1 LILHL
6 MNAEYGRWVMRR
18 QTFWNFLLL
27 NIFMGAVWPSVGKA
41 QTVPAAGS
49 ANQHERQ
56 ENKQERSAQETRST
70 EPGLTLERLQELALA
85 NNPTL
90 AQAKAGVRAA
100 AGRLRQAGL
109 WPNPTVGYS
118 GDEIRGGSYGGGEQ
132 GVFLQQNVILGGKLG
147 LDRKIFAA
155 QGQRAAAEA
164 DEQRLRVENGVR
176 IAFYQS
182 LAMQAMVETR
192 GKLRDIANDAAE
204 TTRQLFNV
212 GQADQPDVLEADV
225 EADQDELAV
234 VTEEQEQ
241 QRAWSVL
248 AAVVGKPDL
257 ALEHLQGDLET
268 LPEVNGEEILETIL
282 RDSPALKIAQLGVA
296 RADAE
301 MQRAQHE
308 SIPDLFLRAGYAYS
322 FEQLGTV
329 PAKTVGSEAFAEV
342 GVNLPIFN
350 RNQGNSAAAAADRE
364 RATLEVQRVGLV
376 LRQMAAPIVQN
387 YASSRAI
394 AERYKSRTLPHARQ
408 AYELYL
414 QKYHEGAAAYAQV
427 LIAQRTLVQ
436 LETTYIN
443 TLENVWINAAAL
455 QGLLLVDGLDLPAAP
470 DEMDRPVREINLPIM
485 ENPGMRP

>member
-1 LILHL
+1 M
-6 MNAEYGRWVMRR
+6 MNATYGGFVMRR
-18 QTFWNFLLL
+18 QANLNFLLL
-27 NIFMGAVWPSVGKA
+27 ITFLGALWPTALAAQSVS
-41 QTVPAAGS
+41 AAGS
-49 ANQHERQ
+49 AE
-56 ENKQERSAQETRST
+56 EARSQ
-70 EPGLTLERLQELALA
+70 EPGLTLEQLQEIALA

-90 AQAKAGVRAA
+90 AQAKAGMRAA
-100 AGRLRQAGL
+100 AGRSRQAGL
-109 WPNPTVGYS
+109 WPNPTIGYS

-132 GVFLQQNVILGGKLG
+132 GVFVQQNVILGGKLG

-155 QGQRAAAEA
+155 EGQQAAAEA

-192 GKLRDIANDAAE
+192 GKLRDIAKDAAE

-212 GQADQPDVLEADV
+212 GQADEPDVLEADV

-234 VTEEQEQ
+234 ITEQQEQ

-257 ALEHLQGDLET
+257 ALAHLQGELEK
-268 LPEVNGEEILETIL
+268 LPEVNAEEILQTIL
-282 RDSPALKIAQLGVA
+282 RDSPAVKIAQLGVA

-308 SIPDLFLRAGYAYS
+308 AIPDLFLRAGYSYS
-322 FEQLGTV
+322 FEQLGTA
-329 PAKTVGSEAFAEV
+329 PAPARAVGSEAFAEV

-350 RNQGNSAAAAADRE
+350 RNQGNIAAADADRE
-364 RATLEVQRVGLV
+364 RAKLEVQRVGLV
-376 LRQMAAPIVQN
+376 LRQMAAPLVQN
-387 YASSRAI
+387 YGSSRAI
-394 AERYKSRTLPHARQ
+394 AERYKSRTLPNARK

-414 QKYHEGAAAYAQV
+414 RKYHEGAAAYPQV

-436 LETTYIN
+436 LETSYIN

-455 QGLLLVDGLDLPAAP
+455 QGLLLTDGLDLPAAP
-470 DEMDRPVREINLPIM
+470 GEMDRPVREINLPIT

>member
-1 LILHL
+1 M
-6 MNAEYGRWVMRR
+6 MNATFGGFVMRR
-18 QTFWNFLLL
+18 QADLNFLLL
-27 NIFMGAVWPSVGKA
+27 IVFMGALWPTAVAAQSVS
-41 QTVPAAGS
+41 AAGS
-49 ANQHERQ
+49 AE
-56 ENKQERSAQETRST
+56 EARSK
-70 EPGLTLERLQELALA
+70 EPGLTLEQLQEIALG

-100 AGRLRQAGL
+100 AGRSRQAEL
-109 WPNPTVGYS
+109 WPNPTIGYS

-132 GVFLQQNVILGGKLG
+132 GVFVQQNVILGGKLG

-155 QGQRAAAEA
+155 EGQQAAAEA

-192 GKLRDIANDAAE
+192 AKLRDIAKDAAE

-225 EADQDELAV
+225 ETDQDELAV
-234 VTEEQEQ
+234 ITEQQEQ

-257 ALEHLQGDLET
+257 PLAHLQGDLEK
-268 LPEVNGEEILETIL
+268 LPEVNAEQILQTIL
-282 RDSPALKIAQLGVA
+282 RDSPAVKIAQLGVT
-296 RADAE
+296 RAEASVE
-301 MQRAQHE
+301 RAHRE
-308 SIPDLFLRAGYAYS
+308 TIPDLFLRAGYAYS
-322 FEQLGTV
+322 FEQLDTV
-329 PAKTVGSEAFAEV
+329 PPKAVGSEAFAEV

-350 RNQGNSAAAAADRE
+350 RNQGN
-364 RATLEVQRVGLV
+364 LEVLRVALV

-394 AERYKSRTLPHARQ
+394 AESYKSRTLPNARK

-414 QKYHEGAAAYAQV
+414 QKYHEGAAAYPQV

-436 LETTYIN
+436 LETSYIN

-455 QGLLLVDGLDLPAAP
+455 QGLLLTDGLDLPATP
-470 DEMDRPVREINLPIM
+470 NELDRPVREINLPIT

>member
-1 LILHL
+1 
-6 MNAEYGRWVMRR
+6 MRR
-18 QTFWNFLLL
+18 QANLNFLLL
-27 NIFMGAVWPSVGKA
+27 ITFLGALWPTALAAQSVS
-41 QTVPAAGS
+41 AAGS
-49 ANQHERQ
+49 AE
-56 ENKQERSAQETRST
+56 EARSQ
-70 EPGLTLERLQELALA
+70 EPGLTLEQLQEIALA

-90 AQAKAGVRAA
+90 AQAKAGMRAA
-100 AGRLRQAGL
+100 AGRSRQAGL
-109 WPNPTVGYS
+109 WPNPTIGYS

-132 GVFLQQNVILGGKLG
+132 GVFVQQNVILGGKLG

-155 QGQRAAAEA
+155 EGQQAAAEA

-192 GKLRDIANDAAE
+192 GKLRDIAKDAAE

-212 GQADQPDVLEADV
+212 GQADEPDVLEADV

-234 VTEEQEQ
+234 ITEQQEQ

-257 ALEHLQGDLET
+257 ALAHLQGELEK
-268 LPEVNGEEILETIL
+268 LPEVNAEEILQTIL
-282 RDSPALKIAQLGVA
+282 RDSPAVKIAQLGVA

-308 SIPDLFLRAGYAYS
+308 AIPDLFLRAGYSYS
-322 FEQLGTV
+322 FEQLGTA
-329 PAKTVGSEAFAEV
+329 PAPARAVGSEAFAEV

-350 RNQGNSAAAAADRE
+350 RNQGNIAAADADRE
-364 RATLEVQRVGLV
+364 RAKLEVQRVGLV
-376 LRQMAAPIVQN
+376 LRQMAAPLVQN
-387 YASSRAI
+387 YGSSRAI
-394 AERYKSRTLPHARQ
+394 AERYKSRTLPNARK

-414 QKYHEGAAAYAQV
+414 RKYHEGAAAYPQV

-436 LETTYIN
+436 LETSYIN

-455 QGLLLVDGLDLPAAP
+455 QGLLLTDGLDLPAAP
-470 DEMDRPVREINLPIM
+470 GEMDRPVREINLPIT

>member
-1 LILHL
+1 
-6 MNAEYGRWVMRR
+6 MKR
-18 QTFWNFLLL
+18 QTFWNFVLLI
-27 NIFMGAVWPSVGKA
+27 IFVGTLWPVALAAQSVS
-41 QTVPAAGS
+41 VAGL
-49 ANQHERQ
+49 R
-56 ENKQERSAQETRST
+56 QETRSSA
-70 EPGLTLERLQELALA
+70 PGLTLEQLQEMALA

-90 AQAKAGVRAA
+90 EQAKAGVRAA
-100 AGRLRQAGL
+100 AGRSRQAGL
-109 WPNPTVGYS
+109 WPNPTIGYS

-132 GVFLQQNVILGGKLG
+132 GVFVQQNVILGGKLG
-147 LDRKIFAA
+147 LDRKIFDAEGK
-155 QGQRAAAEA
+155 QAAAEA

-192 GKLRDIANDAAE
+192 GKLRDIAKDAAE

-234 VTEEQEQ
+234 ITEEQEQ

-248 AAVVGKPDL
+248 AAVVGKPGL
-257 ALEHLQGDLET
+257 ALEHLQGALEKM
-268 LPEVNGEEILETIL
+268 PEVNAGEILETIL
-282 RDSPALKIAQLGVA
+282 RDSPAVKIAQLGVA

-329 PAKTVGSEAFAEV
+329 PAKAVGSEAFAEV

-350 RNQGNSAAAAADRE
+350 RNQGNIAAADADRE
-364 RATLEVQRVGLV
+364 RATLEVQRVALV

-394 AERYKSRTLPHARQ
+394 AERYKTRTLPNARL

-414 QKYHEGAAAYAQV
+414 RKYHEGAAAYPQV

-436 LETTYIN
+436 LETSYIN
-443 TLENVWINAAAL
+443 TLENVWINATAL
-455 QGLLLVDGLDLPAAP
+455 QGLLLTDGLDLPAAP
-470 DEMDRPVREINLPIM
+470 NEMDRPVREINLPIT

>member
-1 LILHL
+1 
-6 MNAEYGRWVMRR
+6 MQMAYGRLVMRR
-18 QTFWNFLLL
+18 ETFCSLLL
-27 NIFMGAVWPSVGKA
+27 LILTGAMLPTALAA
-41 QTVPAAGS
+41 QSVPAAGP
-49 ANQHERQ
+49 AQQAAQHEP
-56 ENKQERSAQETRST
+56 AQQLGAREAHAA
-70 EPGLTLERLQELALA
+70 EDGLTLDQLQAMALA

-90 AQAKAGVRAA
+90 PQAKAGVRAA
-100 AGRLRQAGL
+100 AGRSRQAGL
-109 WPNPTVGYS
+109 WPNPTLGYS
-118 GDEIRGGSYGGGEQ
+118 GDEIRGGSFGGGEQ
-132 GVFLQQNVILGGKLG
+132 GVFVQQNVILGGKLS
-147 LDRKIFAA
+147 LDRKIFEAEGK
-155 QGQRAAAEA
+155 QAAAEA

-182 LAMQAMVETR
+182 LATQAMVETR
-192 GKLRDIANDAAE
+192 GKLRDIAKDAAE

-234 VTEEQEQ
+234 IIEEQEQ

-257 ALEHLQGDLET
+257 PLAHLQGELEK
-268 LPEVNGEEILETIL
+268 LPQLNAAMILQTIL
-282 RDSPALKIAQLGVA
+282 RDSPAVKIAQLGVA
-296 RADAE
+296 RAEAE
-301 MQRAQHE
+301 SVRAQHE
-308 SIPDLFLRAGYAYS
+308 VIPDLFLRAGYSYS

-329 PAKTVGSEAFAEV
+329 PPKAVGSEAFAEV

-350 RNQGNSAAAAADRE
+350 RNQGNIAAAAADRE
-364 RATLEVQRVGLV
+364 RAKLEVQRVALV

-394 AERYKSRTLPHARQ
+394 AERYQSRTLPNARM

-414 QKYHEGAAAYAQV
+414 RKYREGAAAYPQV

-436 LETTYIN
+436 LETSYIN
-443 TLENVWINAAAL
+443 TLENAWINAAAL
-455 QGLLLVDGLDLPAAP
+455 EGLLLTDGLDLPAAP
-470 DEMDRPVREINLPIM
+470 NEMDRPVREINLPIT

>member
-1 LILHL
+1 
-6 MNAEYGRWVMRR
+6 MNTAYGRFVMRR
-18 QTFWNFLLL
+18 ENLWNFLLL
-27 NIFMGAVWPSVGKA
+27 TIFMSAVWPTLVAA
-41 QTVPAAGS
+41 QTVS
-49 ANQHERQ
+49 
-56 ENKQERSAQETRST
+56 QERPAQDAASPES
-70 EPGLTLERLQELALA
+70 GLTLEQLQQMALLS
-85 NNPTL
+85 NPTL
-90 AQAKAGVRAA
+90 AQAKAGMRAA
-100 AGRLRQAGL
+100 AGRSRQAGM
-109 WPNPTVGYS
+109 WPNPTIGYS
-118 GDEIRGGSYGGGEQ
+118 GEEIRGGSFGGGEQ
-132 GVFLQQNVILGGKLG
+132 GAFVQQNVILGGKLG

-155 QGQRAAAEA
+155 EGQQAAAEA

-192 GKLRDIANDAAE
+192 GKLRDIAKDAAE

-257 ALEHLQGDLET
+257 PLAHLRGDLEK
-268 LPEVNGEEILETIL
+268 LPEVNAGQILQTIL
-282 RDSPALKIAQLGVA
+282 HDSPAVKIAQLGVT

-308 SIPDLFLRAGYAYS
+308 SIPDLFLRAGYSYS

-329 PAKTVGSEAFAEV
+329 PPKAVGSEGFAEV

-350 RNQGNSAAAAADRE
+350 RNQGNIAAADADRE
-364 RATLEVQRVGLV
+364 RASLEVERVALV

-394 AERYKSRTLPHARQ
+394 AERYRSRTLPNARK

-414 QKYHEGAAAYAQV
+414 RKYQEGAAAYPQV

-436 LETTYIN
+436 LETSYIN

-455 QGLLLVDGLDLPAAP
+455 QGLLLTDGLDLPAAP
-470 DEMDRPVREINLPIM
+470 NEMDRPVREINLPIT

>member
-1 LILHL
+1 
-6 MNAEYGRWVMRR
+6 MKAFYGRFAMRR
-18 QTFWNFLLL
+18 QTNWNLLL
-27 NIFMGAVWPSVGKA
+27 VLIFVGALLPMTLAAQSVLQRGSA
-41 QTVPAAGS
+41 QQHAAQQPAAPS
-49 ANQHERQ
+49 AD
-56 ENKQERSAQETRST
+56 A
-70 EPGLTLERLQELALA
+70 GLTLEQLQEMALA

-100 AGRLRQAGL
+100 AGRSRQAGL
-109 WPNPTVGYS
+109 WPNPTIGYS

-132 GVFLQQNVILGGKLG
+132 GVFVQQNVILGGKLG

-155 QGQRAAAEA
+155 EGQQAAAEA

-192 GKLRDIANDAAE
+192 GKLRDIAKDAAE

-212 GQADQPDVLEADV
+212 GQADEPDVLEADV
-225 EADQDELAV
+225 EADQDALAV
-234 VTEEQEQ
+234 ITEQQEQ

-257 ALEHLQGDLET
+257 TLVHLQGDLEK
-268 LPEVNGEEILETIL
+268 LPDVNAEEILQTIL
-282 RDSPALKIAQLGVA
+282 RDSPAVKIAQLGVA

-301 MQRAQHE
+301 SVRAQHE
-308 SIPDLFLRAGYAYS
+308 AIPDLFLRGGYSYS
-322 FEQLGTV
+322 FEQLNGAM
-329 PAKTVGSEAFAEV
+329 PPKAAGSEAFAEV

-350 RNQGNSAAAAADRE
+350 RNQGNIVAADADRE
-364 RATLEVQRVGLV
+364 RAKLEVQRVGLV

-387 YASSRAI
+387 YVSSRTI
-394 AERYKSRTLPHARQ
+394 AERYKGRTLPNARK

-414 QKYHEGAAAYAQV
+414 RKYHEGAAAYPQV

-436 LETTYIN
+436 LETSYIN
-443 TLENVWINAAAL
+443 
-455 QGLLLVDGLDLPAAP
+455 
-470 DEMDRPVREINLPIM
+470 
-485 ENPGMRP
+485 

>member
-1 LILHL
+1 MKRLTI
-6 MNAEYGRWVMRR
+6 
-18 QTFWNFLLL
+18 WNFLLL
-27 NIFMGAVWPSVGKA
+27 IISMGALWPTVVAS

-49 ANQHERQ
+49 AQQHEQ
-56 ENKQERSAQETRST
+56 HGTGQARSAQEGHSP
-70 EPGLTLERLQELALA
+70 EPGLTLEQLQEMALA

-100 AGRLRQAGL
+100 EGRSRQAGL
-109 WPNPTVGYS
+109 WPNPTIGYS

-132 GVFLQQNVILGGKLG
+132 GAFVQQNVILGGKLG
-147 LDRKIFAA
+147 LDRKIFDAEGKQA
-155 QGQRAAAEA
+155 TAEA

-192 GKLRDIANDAAE
+192 EKLRDIAKDAAE

-234 VTEEQEQ
+234 ITEEQEQ
-241 QRAWSVL
+241 RRAWSVL
-248 AAVVGKPDL
+248 AAVVGKPDFPL
-257 ALEHLQGDLET
+257 AHLQGDLEK
-268 LPEVNGEEILETIL
+268 LPEVNAEQILQTIL
-282 RDSPALKIAQLGVA
+282 RDSPAVKIAQLGVT
-296 RADAE
+296 RAEAE

-322 FEQLGTV
+322 FEQLGTA
-329 PAKTVGSEAFAEV
+329 PAKAVGSEAFAEV

-350 RNQGNSAAAAADRE
+350 RNQGNIAAADADRE

-394 AERYKSRTLPHARQ
+394 AEKYKSRTLPNARQ
-408 AYELYL
+408 AYQLYL
-414 QKYHEGAAAYAQV
+414 RKYHEGAAAYPQV

-436 LETTYIN
+436 LETSYIN

-455 QGLLLVDGLDLPAAP
+455 QGLLLTDGLDLPATP
-470 DEMDRPVREINLPIM
+470 GELDRPVREINLPIT
-485 ENPGMRP
+485 ENPGTRP

>member
-1 LILHL
+1 
-6 MNAEYGRWVMRR
+6 MRR
-18 QTFWNFLLL
+18 HTFWNFLLL
-27 NIFMGAVWPSVGKA
+27 NIFMGAVWPSVVRA
-41 QTVPAAGS
+41 QAVPAAGS
-49 ANQHERQ
+49 AQEHERH
-56 ENKQERSAQETRST
+56 ENRRDRSAQETRST
-70 EPGLTLERLQELALA
+70 EPGLTLEQLQEMALV

-100 AGRLRQAGL
+100 AGRSRQAGL
-109 WPNPTVGYS
+109 WPNPTIGYS

-132 GVFLQQNVILGGKLG
+132 GVFVQQNVILGGKLG

-155 QGQRAAAEA
+155 RGQQATAEA

-192 GKLRDIANDAAE
+192 GKLRDIAKDAAE

-234 VTEEQEQ
+234 ITEEQEQ

-257 ALEHLQGDLET
+257 VLQHLQGDLEK
-268 LPEVNGEEILETIL
+268 LPEVNGEEILQLIL
-282 RDSPALKIAQLGVA
+282 RDSPALKIAKLGVA

-301 MQRAQHE
+301 VQRAQHE

-329 PAKTVGSEAFAEV
+329 PAKAAGSEAFAEV

-350 RNQGNSAAAAADRE
+350 RNQGNIAAADADRE

-394 AERYKSRTLPHARQ
+394 AERYKSRTLPNARQ

-414 QKYHEGAAAYAQV
+414 RKYHEGAAAYAQV

-436 LETTYIN
+436 LETSYIN

-455 QGLLLVDGLDLPAAP
+455 QGLLLTDGLDLPAAP
-470 DEMDRPVREINLPIM
+470 DEMDRPVREINLPIT

>member
-234 VTEEQEQ
+234 VTEVQEQ

>member
-18 QTFWNFLLL
+18 QTFRNFLLL

-241 QRAWSVL
+241 RRAWSVL

-308 SIPDLFLRAGYAYS
+308 SIPDLFLRAGYAHS